1 MVCTLQATRG
11 GQVRLHQRPP
21 GSVVFGTQTPAPR
34 EWAPTC
40 NETTMLDG
48 ASDRLPLPP
57 GLQGASLIDLPGAST
72 HRHPLETYVRDKGL
86 RHATGV
92 FIVGKD
98 GRPTEID

>member
-1 MVCTLQATRG
+1 MVPVT
-11 GQVRLHQRPP
+11 VYPFRP
-21 GSVVFGTQTPAPR
+21 
-34 EWAPTC
+34 
-40 NETTMLDG
+40 
-48 ASDRLPLPP
+48 AS